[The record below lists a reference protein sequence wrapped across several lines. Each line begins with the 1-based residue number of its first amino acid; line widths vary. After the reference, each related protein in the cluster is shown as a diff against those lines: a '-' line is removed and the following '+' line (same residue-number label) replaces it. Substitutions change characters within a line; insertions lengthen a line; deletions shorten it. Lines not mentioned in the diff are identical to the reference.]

1 MTNDGYFDVTYFTTY
16 NYTHGLTPISQ
27 CAEEYTIESNQA
39 NELRK
44 RVLQL
49 YSVYKKTSPFQ
60 IQVSYNVL

>member
-1 MTNDGYFDVTYFTTY
+1 MTNDGYFDATLFTTF

-27 CAEEYTIESNQA
+27 CAEECTIESNQA

-44 RVLQL
+44 RGLQF